1 MYRKFTFF
9 PFFHSVLTSSLPCL
23 LVAKQKF
30 TYFSLRFFS
39 LFFRI
44 YIHGIRHFPFFF
56 TSISLYIYEYC
67 TVFLLFMLSSLGLI
81 CKNENIS
88 LDIAPRFYA
97 FHFVFFSTIE
107 FVPLLVCRMQ
117 RQTVGICIH
126 SNNII
131 LVIFGCWVSTALIRL
146 CV

>member
-9 PFFHSVLTSSLPCL
+9 SFFHSVLTSSLPCL

-30 TYFSLRFFS
+30 TYFFLS
-39 LFFRI
+39 FRI

-56 TSISLYIYEYC
+56 TSISLHIYEYC
-67 TVFLLFMLSSLGLI
+67 TVFLLFMLSSLGLM

-131 LVIFGCWVSTALIRL
+131 LVIFGC
-146 CV
+146 